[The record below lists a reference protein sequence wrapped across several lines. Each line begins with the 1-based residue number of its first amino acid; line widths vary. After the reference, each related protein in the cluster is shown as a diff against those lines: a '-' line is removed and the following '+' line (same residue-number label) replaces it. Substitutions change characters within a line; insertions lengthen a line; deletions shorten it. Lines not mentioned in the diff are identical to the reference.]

1 MADPVT
7 GWGGGEM
14 VAKLGL
20 IVEVGYSM
28 PQNRFVLPQG
38 AFIPIQETELCNNQ
52 TNKFIIANC
61 DYCYEVK
68 VKGPQSEK
76 ASLRKRPRPGG

>member
-1 MADPVT
+1 MVGTVT

-14 VAKLGL
+14 VAKLRL
-20 IVEVGYSM
+20 TVEVEYSM

-52 TNKFIIANC
+52 TNEFTIANC

-68 VKGPQSEK
+68 
-76 ASLRKRPRPGG
+76 